1 VLTCQPALHDATLLH
16 ATSNWACAHV
26 RSVFLEAS
34 FFMKSQPDAAGRTAA
49 EVVTQLPVPSR
60 LGMLRFERLN
70 EANWALLYLDPNCEK
85 QFGLPAV
92 ELCALIGSP
101 YASLMEP
108 EARYQLHDAVQLQ
121 LNNSPYYLV
130 RYTLHTNKGALG
142 VLELGEGYKQHNRHL
157 LRGYLM
163 VVDGLFD
170 DSEQQFGPDLE
181 TQNSRLQ
188 IALELNQRAQHEQ
201 LLHLERVRA
210 QQGLILRLAR
220 HRYSTSNSLQ
230 EAAGLI
236 TKSACEIYDIACASI
251 WNLVD
256 QRLEPIAEYRRST
269 GEYLLPEPIDASVF
283 PSYLEA
289 LHNSRAIDANDAQHD
304 PRTRE
309 MADSFR
315 PRDISAILDASI
327 RIDGQVV
334 GVLCLEQTGTPRE
347 WQSDEIAFAGELADQ
362 FAQVISNHNRRTAT
376 SALHLFQR
384 AVEQSANAFLLV
396 NCDGVVEYV
405 NPSFTAITQYTT
417 EEVHGQRLSELPALE
432 NLNELLLD
440 ANSSLTKSNSWQGEF
455 KSRRKN
461 LEPYWGQLSISKVYG
476 DNRELTHYIGIYEDI
491 TQSKLAQQ
499 RIERLAYT
507 DNLTNLGNRPAFIR
521 NLDER
526 FARDCDIPISL
537 LLVDIDNFKRINDSL
552 GHQTGDKLL
561 ISLARRLRNS
571 LNPSGIL
578 ARFASNE
585 FAILLDDTDLDA
597 GQQVASSVLR
607 TLDKPMF
614 VDNQLISVTASV
626 GLACAPLHGHDPQT
640 LMKNAGLALHKA
652 KANGKHQVQVFT
664 EALNAEASY
673 KLFVENNLRRALT
686 QNELEVFYQPKLCLR
701 TGRLLGMEAL
711 LRWNH
716 PERGMI
722 RPDQFIS
729 VAEETGLI
737 IPIGKWVARQA
748 CRMSKELTAAGFGR
762 LQVAINLSPKQFSD
776 PELVAS
782 IATILQEENLDAS
795 LLELELTEGLLLEA
809 TEDTRQ
815 QLDSLKKL
823 GLSLAM
829 DDFGTGYS
837 SFSYLKKFPIDVIK
851 IDRSFIRDIPDD
863 QDDMEITSAVIA
875 MAHNL
880 KLKVVAEGI
889 ETAEQLA
896 FLRRHRC
903 DVGQGYLFDRPIP
916 GEELVEK
923 LRRYPRGPLA

>member
-1 VLTCQPALHDATLLH
+1 
-16 ATSNWACAHV
+16 
-26 RSVFLEAS
+26 
-34 FFMKSQPDAAGRTAA
+34 MKSQTDAAGRSAA

-70 EANWALLYLDPNCEK
+70 EANWALLFLDPNCEK
-85 QFGLPAV
+85 QLGLSAV
-92 ELCALIGSP
+92 DLCALIGSP

-108 EARYQLHDAVQLQ
+108 QARYHLHDDIQLQ
-121 LNNSPYYLV
+121 LASSPNYLI
-130 RYTLHTNKGALG
+130 RYTLHSPKGPLG
-142 VLELGEGYKQHNRHL
+142 LLEIGEAYKQHNRHL
-157 LRGYLM
+157 LRGYFM
-163 VVDGLFD
+163 IVEDRVTEGESVT
-170 DSEQQFGPDLE
+170 DSELE
-181 TQNSRLQ
+181 TRNSRLQ
-188 IALELNQRAQHEQ
+188 IALELNQRAQRDQ
-201 LLHLERVRA
+201 FAHLERVRA
-210 QQGLILRLAR
+210 QQDLILRLTR
-220 HRYSTSNSLQ
+220 HRYTTANTLL
-230 EAAGLI
+230 EAAELI
-236 TKSACEIYDIACASI
+236 TRSACDIYDVDHASI
-251 WNLVD
+251 WNLND
-256 QRLEPIAEYRRST
+256 KRLEPITDYRRESGDYQT
-269 GEYLLPEPIDASVF
+269 RTAIDISAYPTYLQ
-283 PSYLEA
+283 A
-289 LHNSRAIDANDAQHD
+289 LNTSRAIDASNIQTD

-309 MADSFR
+309 MAISLR
-315 PRDISAILDASI
+315 PGETRAVLDASI
-327 RIDGQVV
+327 RIDGQVI
-334 GVLCLEQTGTPRE
+334 GVLCLEQSGSTRE

-362 FAQVISNHNRRTAT
+362 FAQVINNHNRRAAT
-376 SALHLFQR
+376 NALHLFQR

-396 NCDGVVEYV
+396 NCNGVVEYV
-405 NPSFTAITQYTT
+405 NPSFTAITQYSS
-417 EEVHGQRLSELPALE
+417 EEVSGNKLSELPALE
-432 NLNELLLD
+432 NLNQLLLE
-440 ANSSLTKSNSWQGEF
+440 ANSSLTNSNSWQGEF

-526 FARDCDIPISL
+526 FGRDTDTPMSL

-561 ISLARRLRNS
+561 ISLARRLRNTLS
-571 LNPSGIL
+571 PTDVL

-585 FAILLDDTDLDA
+585 FAVLLDNTGQEA
-597 GQQVASSVLR
+597 GQATASQVLA

-614 VDNQLISVTASV
+614 VDNQLISVTGSV
-626 GLACAPLHGHDPQT
+626 GLACAPLHGRDPQT

-686 QNELEVFYQPKLCLR
+686 QNELEVFYQPKLCLL

-716 PERGMI
+716 PEKGMI

-737 IPIGKWVARQA
+737 IPIGKWVARQS
-748 CRMSKELTAAGFGR
+748 CRMSKDLTAAGFGN
-762 LQVAINLSPKQFSD
+762 LHVAINVSPKQFSD
-776 PELVAS
+776 PELVSS
-782 IATILQEENLDAS
+782 IAAILKEEQLDPS

-863 QDDMEITSAVIA
+863 EDDMEITSAVIA

-889 ETAEQLA
+889 ETAAQLA

-916 GEELVEK
+916 GEELIEK
-923 LRRYPRGPLA
+923 LTRYPRRPSA

>member
-1 VLTCQPALHDATLLH
+1 MVSCKHEPHHATLPYAKVGFTPV
-16 ATSNWACAHV
+16 ATSIP
-26 RSVFLEAS
+26 EAS
-34 FFMKSQPDAAGRTAA
+34 LFMKSQTDAAGRSAA

-70 EANWALLYLDPNCEK
+70 EANWALLFLDPNCEK

-92 ELCALIGSP
+92 DLCALIGSP

-108 EARYQLHDAVQLQ
+108 QARYQLHDDIQQQLAS
-121 LNNSPYYLV
+121 SPNYLI
-130 RYTLHTNKGALG
+130 RYTLHSPKGALG
-142 VLELGEGYKQHNRHL
+142 LLEIGEAYKQHNRHL
-157 LRGYLM
+157 LRGYFLI
-163 VVDGLFD
+163 VDGLVTE
-170 DSEQQFGPDLE
+170 SETATDPDLE
-181 TQNSRLQ
+181 TRNLRLQ
-188 IALELNQRAQHEQ
+188 IALELNQRAQRDQ
-201 LLHLERVRA
+201 FAHLERVRA
-210 QQGLILRLAR
+210 QQDLILRLTR
-220 HRYSTSNSLQ
+220 HRYTTANTLL
-230 EAAGLI
+230 EAAKLI
-236 TKSACEIYDIACASI
+236 TKSACDIYDVDHVSI
-251 WNLVD
+251 WNLID
-256 QRLEPIAEYRRST
+256 KRLEPITDYRRESGDYQSRT
-269 GEYLLPEPIDASVF
+269 PIDISAY
-283 PSYLEA
+283 PTYLQA
-289 LHNSRAIDANDAQHD
+289 LNTSRAIDASNIQTD

-309 MADSFR
+309 MAESLNPGEDK
-315 PRDISAILDASI
+315 AVLDASI
-327 RIDGQVV
+327 RIDGQVI
-334 GVLCLEQTGTPRE
+334 GVLCLEQSGSTRE

-362 FAQVISNHNRRTAT
+362 FAQVINNHNRRAAT
-376 SALHLFQR
+376 NALHLFQR

-396 NCDGVVEYV
+396 NCNGVVEYV
-405 NPSFTAITQYTT
+405 NPSFTAITQYSSD
-417 EEVHGQRLSELPALE
+417 EVSGHKLSELPALE
-432 NLNELLLD
+432 NLNQLLLE
-440 ANSSLTKSNSWQGEF
+440 ANSSLTNSNSWQGEF

-526 FARDCDIPISL
+526 FVRDTDTPMSL

-561 ISLARRLRNS
+561 ISLARRLRNTLS
-571 LNPSGIL
+571 PSDVL

-585 FAILLDDTDLDA
+585 FAVLLDNTDQEA
-597 GQQVASSVLR
+597 GQATASQVLA

-614 VDNQLISVTASV
+614 VDNQLISVTGSV
-626 GLACAPLHGHDPQT
+626 GLACAPLHGRDPQT

-686 QNELEVFYQPKLCLR
+686 QNELEVFYQPKLCLL

-716 PERGMI
+716 PEKGMI

-737 IPIGKWVARQA
+737 IPIGKWVARQS
-748 CRMSKELTAAGFGR
+748 CRMSKDLTAAGFGN
-762 LQVAINLSPKQFSD
+762 LQVAINVSPKQFSD
-776 PELVAS
+776 PELVSS
-782 IATILQEENLDAS
+782 IAAILREEELDPS

-863 QDDMEITSAVIA
+863 EDDMEITSAVIA

-889 ETAEQLA
+889 ETAAQLT

-903 DVGQGYLFDRPIP
+903 DVGQGYLFDKPIP
-916 GEELVEK
+916 GEELIEK
-923 LRRYPRGPLA
+923 LKRYPRRPSA

>member
-1 VLTCQPALHDATLLH
+1 M
-16 ATSNWACAHV
+16 
-26 RSVFLEAS
+26 
-34 FFMKSQPDAAGRTAA
+34 FMKSQTDAAGRSAA

-70 EANWALLYLDPNCEK
+70 EANWALLFLDPNCEK

-92 ELCALIGSP
+92 DLCALIGSP

-108 EARYQLHDAVQLQ
+108 QARYQLHDDIQQQLAS
-121 LNNSPYYLV
+121 SPNYLI
-130 RYTLHTNKGALG
+130 RYTLHSPKGALG
-142 VLELGEGYKQHNRHL
+142 LLEIGEAYKQHNRHL
-157 LRGYLM
+157 LRGYFLI
-163 VVDGLFD
+163 VDGLVTESETAT
-170 DSEQQFGPDLE
+170 DSDLE
-181 TQNSRLQ
+181 TRNLRLQ
-188 IALELNQRAQHEQ
+188 IALELNQRAQRDQ
-201 LLHLERVRA
+201 FAHLERVRA
-210 QQGLILRLAR
+210 QQDLILRLTR
-220 HRYSTSNSLQ
+220 HRYTTANTLL
-230 EAAGLI
+230 EAAKLI
-236 TKSACEIYDIACASI
+236 TKSACDIYDVDHVSI
-251 WNLVD
+251 WNLTD
-256 QRLEPIAEYRRST
+256 KRLEPITDYRRESRDYQSRT
-269 GEYLLPEPIDASVF
+269 PIDISAY
-283 PSYLEA
+283 PTYLQA
-289 LHNSRAIDANDAQHD
+289 LNTSRAIDASNIQTD

-309 MADSFR
+309 MAESLNPGEDK
-315 PRDISAILDASI
+315 AVLDASI
-327 RIDGQVV
+327 RIDGQVI
-334 GVLCLEQTGTPRE
+334 GVLCLEQSGSTRE

-362 FAQVISNHNRRTAT
+362 FAQVINNHNRRAAT
-376 SALHLFQR
+376 NALHLFQR

-396 NCDGVVEYV
+396 NCNGVVEYV
-405 NPSFTAITQYTT
+405 NPSFTAITQYSSD
-417 EEVHGQRLSELPALE
+417 EVSGHKLSELPALE
-432 NLNELLLD
+432 NLNQLLLE
-440 ANSSLTKSNSWQGEF
+440 ANSSLTNSNSWQGEF

-526 FARDCDIPISL
+526 FVRDTDTPMSL

-561 ISLARRLRNS
+561 ISLARRLRNTLS
-571 LNPSGIL
+571 PSDVL

-585 FAILLDDTDLDA
+585 FAVLLDNTDQEA
-597 GQQVASSVLR
+597 GQATASQVLA

-614 VDNQLISVTASV
+614 VDNQLISVTGSV
-626 GLACAPLHGHDPQT
+626 GLACAPLHGRDPQT

-686 QNELEVFYQPKLCLR
+686 QNELEVFYQPKLCLL

-716 PERGMI
+716 PEKGMI

-737 IPIGKWVARQA
+737 IPIGKWVARQS
-748 CRMSKELTAAGFGR
+748 CRMSKDLTAAGFGN
-762 LQVAINLSPKQFSD
+762 LQVAINVSPKQFSD
-776 PELVAS
+776 PELVSS
-782 IATILQEENLDAS
+782 IAAILREEELDPS

-863 QDDMEITSAVIA
+863 EDDMEITSAVIA

-889 ETAEQLA
+889 ETAAQLT

-903 DVGQGYLFDRPIP
+903 DVGQGYLFDKPIP
-916 GEELVEK
+916 GEELIEK
-923 LRRYPRGPLA
+923 LKRYPRRPSA

>member
-1 VLTCQPALHDATLLH
+1 
-16 ATSNWACAHV
+16 
-26 RSVFLEAS
+26 
-34 FFMKSQPDAAGRTAA
+34 MKSQPDVARMAT

-70 EANWALLYLDPNCEK
+70 EASWALLYLDPNCER

-92 ELCALIGSP
+92 ELCALLGTP

-108 EARYQLHDAVQLQ
+108 QARYQLHDAIQQQL
-121 LNNSPYYLV
+121 SHSAHYLV
-130 RYTLHTNKGALG
+130 RYTLHTSDGPLSL
-142 VLELGEGYKQHNRHL
+142 LEMGEAYKQHNRHL
-157 LRGYLM
+157 LRGYLL
-163 VVDGLFD
+163 VVDGLF
-170 DSEQQFGPDLE
+170 SELPVTVPTADLE
-181 TQNSRLQ
+181 NQNSRLQ
-188 IALELNQRAQHEQ
+188 IALELNQRAQQEQ
-201 LLHLERVRA
+201 LQHLERVRA
-210 QQGLILRLAR
+210 QQELILLLAR
-220 HRYSTSNSLQ
+220 QRYTTPNSLQ
-230 EAAGLI
+230 EAAELI
-236 TKSACEIYDIACASI
+236 TRSACDIYQIDRASI
-251 WNLVD
+251 WNLDGQHLVPISAYLRAD
-256 QRLEPIAEYRRST
+256 QRHY
-269 GEYLLPEPIDASVF
+269 LPEAIDASCF
-283 PSYLEA
+283 PDYLEA
-289 LHNSRAIDANDAQHD
+289 LHSSRAIDATHAVQD

-309 MADSFR
+309 MAESLIAKDVH
-315 PRDISAILDASI
+315 AMLDASI
-327 RIDGQVV
+327 RVDGQVV
-334 GVLCLEQTGTPRE
+334 GVLCLEQSGSSRA

-362 FAQVISNHNRRTAT
+362 FAQVINNHNRRTAT

-396 NCDGVVEYV
+396 SCDGVVEYV
-405 NPSFTAITQYTT
+405 NPSFTAITQYSA
-417 EEVHGQRLSELPALE
+417 EEVHGHRLAQLPALE
-432 NLNELLLD
+432 NLSELLFD
-440 ANSSLTKSNSWQGEF
+440 APSVLAKSNSWQGEF

-491 TQSKLAQQ
+491 TQTKLAQQ

-526 FARDCDIPISL
+526 FARDSDSPISL

-571 LNPSGIL
+571 LSSGGSL

-585 FAILLDDTDLDA
+585 FAVLLDDADMET
-597 GQQVASSVLR
+597 GQQVASQLLA

-614 VDNQLISVTASV
+614 VDNQLISVTGSV
-626 GLACAPLHGHDPQT
+626 GLACAPLHGRDPQT
-640 LMKNAGLALHKA
+640 LMRNAGLALHKA

-686 QNELEVFYQPKLCLR
+686 QNELDVFYQPKLCLR
-701 TGRLLGMEAL
+701 SGRLLGMEAL

-716 PERGMI
+716 PEKGMI

-748 CRMSKELTAAGFGR
+748 CRMSRRLTAAGLGN

-776 PELVAS
+776 PDLVAS
-782 IATILQEENLDAS
+782 IATILKEEQLPAN

-815 QLDSLKKL
+815 QLDQLKSF
-823 GLSLAM
+823 GLTLAM

-837 SFSYLKKFPIDVIK
+837 SLSYLKKFPIDIIK
-851 IDRSFIRDIPDD
+851 IDRSFIHEIPDN

-916 GEELVEK
+916 GAELQEK
-923 LRRYPRGPLA
+923 LKRYPRGPIA

>member
-1 VLTCQPALHDATLLH
+1 M
-16 ATSNWACAHV
+16 
-26 RSVFLEAS
+26 
-34 FFMKSQPDAAGRTAA
+34 FMKSQTDAAGRTAA

-70 EANWALLYLDPNCEK
+70 EANWALLFLDPNCEK

-92 ELCALIGSP
+92 DLCALIGSP

-108 EARYQLHDAVQLQ
+108 EVRYQLHDDVQLQ
-121 LNNSPYYLV
+121 LSSSPNYLI
-130 RYTLHTNKGALG
+130 RYTLHTPKGPLG
-142 VLELGEGYKQHNRHL
+142 LLEIGEAYKQHNRHL
-157 LRGYLM
+157 LRGYFM
-163 VVDGLFD
+163 IVDEQVIE
-170 DSEQQFGPDLE
+170 SEQPVDSDLE
-181 TQNSRLQ
+181 TRNSRLQ
-188 IALELNQRAQHEQ
+188 IALELNQRAQRDQ
-201 LLHLERVRA
+201 FAHLERVRA
-210 QQGLILRLAR
+210 QQDLILRLTR
-220 HRYSTSNSLQ
+220 HRYTTANTLL
-230 EAAGLI
+230 EAAQLI
-236 TKSACEIYDIACASI
+236 TRSACDIYDVDHVSI
-251 WNLVD
+251 WNLND
-256 QRLEPIAEYRRST
+256 KRLEPITDYDRESGDYRTRT
-269 GEYLLPEPIDASVF
+269 PIDISPY
-283 PSYLEA
+283 PSYLQA
-289 LHNSRAIDANDAQHD
+289 LHTSRAIDAGNIQTD

-309 MADSFR
+309 MAENLTPLENR
-315 PRDISAILDASI
+315 AVLDASI

-334 GVLCLEQTGTPRE
+334 GVLCLEQTGSTRE

-362 FAQVISNHNRRTAT
+362 FAQVINNHNRRAAT
-376 SALHLFQR
+376 NALHLFQR

-405 NPSFTAITQYTT
+405 NPSFTAITQYSS
-417 EEVHGQRLSELPALE
+417 EEVSGRKLSELPALE
-432 NLNELLLD
+432 NLNQLLLE
-440 ANSSLTKSNSWQGEF
+440 ANSSLTTSNSWQGEF

-461 LEPYWGQLSISKVYG
+461 LEPYWGQLSISKVYS
-476 DNRELTHYIGIYEDI
+476 DTRELTHYIGIYEDI
-491 TQSKLAQQ
+491 TESKLAQQ

-526 FARDCDIPISL
+526 FARDTDTPMSL

-561 ISLARRLRNS
+561 ISLARRLRNTLS
-571 LNPSGIL
+571 PTDVL

-585 FAILLDDTDLDA
+585 FAVLLDNTGQEA
-597 GQQVASSVLR
+597 GQTTAAEVLA

-614 VDNQLISVTASV
+614 VDNQLISVTGSV
-626 GLACAPLHGHDPQT
+626 GLACAPLHGRDPQT

-686 QNELEVFYQPKLCLR
+686 QNELEVFYQPKLCLL

-716 PERGMI
+716 PEKGMI

-737 IPIGKWVARQA
+737 IPIGKWVARQS
-748 CRMSKELTAAGFGR
+748 CRMSKDLTAAGFGH
-762 LQVAINLSPKQFSD
+762 LQVAINVSPKQFSD
-776 PELVAS
+776 PELVSS
-782 IATILQEENLDAS
+782 IAAILREEALDPS

-863 QDDMEITSAVIA
+863 EDDMEITSAVIA

-889 ETAEQLA
+889 ETAAQLA

-903 DVGQGYLFDRPIP
+903 DVGQGYLFDKPIP
-916 GEELVEK
+916 GEELIEK
-923 LRRYPRGPLA
+923 LQRYPRRPSA

>member
-1 VLTCQPALHDATLLH
+1 MVSCKHEPHHATLPYAKVGFTPV
-16 ATSNWACAHV
+16 ATSIP
-26 RSVFLEAS
+26 EAS
-34 FFMKSQPDAAGRTAA
+34 LFMKSQTDAAGRSAA

-70 EANWALLYLDPNCEK
+70 EANWALLFLDPNCEK

-92 ELCALIGSP
+92 DLCALIGSP

-108 EARYQLHDAVQLQ
+108 QARYQLHDDIQQQLAS
-121 LNNSPYYLV
+121 SPNYLI
-130 RYTLHTNKGALG
+130 RYTLHSPKGALG
-142 VLELGEGYKQHNRHL
+142 LLEIGEAYKQHNRHL
-157 LRGYLM
+157 LRGYFLI
-163 VVDGLFD
+163 VDGLVTESETAT
-170 DSEQQFGPDLE
+170 DSDLE
-181 TQNSRLQ
+181 TRNLRLQ
-188 IALELNQRAQHEQ
+188 IALELNQRAQRDQ
-201 LLHLERVRA
+201 FAHLERVRA
-210 QQGLILRLAR
+210 QQDLILRLTR
-220 HRYSTSNSLQ
+220 HRYTTANTLL
-230 EAAGLI
+230 EAAKLI
-236 TKSACEIYDIACASI
+236 TKSACDIYDVDHVSI
-251 WNLVD
+251 WNLID
-256 QRLEPIAEYRRST
+256 KRLEPITDYRRESGDYQSRT
-269 GEYLLPEPIDASVF
+269 PIDISAY
-283 PSYLEA
+283 PTYLQA
-289 LHNSRAIDANDAQHD
+289 LNTSRAIDASNIQTD

-309 MADSFR
+309 MAESLNPGEDK
-315 PRDISAILDASI
+315 AVLDASI
-327 RIDGQVV
+327 RIDGQVI
-334 GVLCLEQTGTPRE
+334 GVLCLEQSGSTRE

-362 FAQVISNHNRRTAT
+362 FAQVINNHNRRAAT
-376 SALHLFQR
+376 NALHLFQR

-396 NCDGVVEYV
+396 NCNGVVEYV
-405 NPSFTAITQYTT
+405 NPSFTAITQYSSD
-417 EEVHGQRLSELPALE
+417 EVSGHKLSELPALE
-432 NLNELLLD
+432 NLNQLLLE
-440 ANSSLTKSNSWQGEF
+440 ANSSLTNSNSWQGEF

-526 FARDCDIPISL
+526 FVRDTDTPMSL

-561 ISLARRLRNS
+561 ISLARRLRNTLS
-571 LNPSGIL
+571 PSDVL

-585 FAILLDDTDLDA
+585 FAVLLDNTDQEA
-597 GQQVASSVLR
+597 GQATASQVLA

-614 VDNQLISVTASV
+614 VDNQLISVTGSV
-626 GLACAPLHGHDPQT
+626 GLACAPLHGRDPQT

-686 QNELEVFYQPKLCLR
+686 QNELEVFYQPKLCLL

-716 PERGMI
+716 PEKGMI

-737 IPIGKWVARQA
+737 IPIGKWVARQS
-748 CRMSKELTAAGFGR
+748 CRMSKDLTAAGFGN
-762 LQVAINLSPKQFSD
+762 LQVAINVSPKQFSD
-776 PELVAS
+776 PELVSS
-782 IATILQEENLDAS
+782 IAAILREEELDPS

-851 IDRSFIRDIPDD
+851 IDRSFIRDIPDGE
-863 QDDMEITSAVIA
+863 DDMEITSAVIA

-889 ETAEQLA
+889 ETAAQLT

-903 DVGQGYLFDRPIP
+903 DVGQGYLFDKPIP
-916 GEELVEK
+916 GEELIEK
-923 LRRYPRGPLA
+923 LKRYPRRPSA

>member
-1 VLTCQPALHDATLLH
+1 
-16 ATSNWACAHV
+16 
-26 RSVFLEAS
+26 
-34 FFMKSQPDAAGRTAA
+34 MKSQPDAAGRTAA

-85 QFGLPAV
+85 QFGMPAV
-92 ELCALIGSP
+92 ELCALVGSP

-108 EARYQLHDAVQLQ
+108 EARYAQHDAVQLQ
-121 LNNSPYYLV
+121 LATAPYYLV
-130 RYTLHTNKGALG
+130 RYTLHTTRGPLG
-142 VLELGEGYKQHNRHL
+142 ILEIGEGYKQHNREL
-157 LRGYLM
+157 LRGYLI
-163 VVDGLFD
+163 VVDELFD
-170 DSEQQFGPDLE
+170 TSVANGEPDLE
-181 TQNSRLQ
+181 TQNNRLQ
-188 IALELNQRAQHEQ
+188 IALELNQRAQQEQ
-201 LLHLERVRA
+201 LEHLERVRA

-220 HRYSTSNSLQ
+220 HRYSTDDPVQ
-230 EAAGLI
+230 EAARLI
-236 TKSACEIYDIACASI
+236 TKSACQIYNIAGARV
-251 WNLVD
+251 WNLNG
-256 QRLEPIAEYRRST
+256 QMLEPIAGFSLAS
-269 GEYLLPEPIDASVF
+269 GEYHVAEPIDVSHY

-289 LHNSRAIDANDAQHD
+289 LHNSRAIDANDFEHD

-309 MADSFR
+309 IAHGLTPSDT
-315 PRDISAILDASI
+315 SAILDASI

-334 GVLCLEQTGTPRE
+334 GVLCLEQKGLPRP
-347 WQSDEIAFAGELADQ
+347 WHSDEIAFAGELADH
-362 FAQVISNHNRRTAT
+362 FAQVINNRNRRSAT

-405 NPSFTAITQYTT
+405 NPSFTAITQYSTD
-417 EEVHGQRLSELPALE
+417 EVHGHKLSELPALE
-432 NLNELLLD
+432 NLSELLLD
-440 ANSSLTKSNSWQGEF
+440 ANSSLSTSNSWQGEF

-526 FARDCDIPISL
+526 FARDADTPMSL

-571 LNPSGIL
+571 LSSTDVL

-585 FAILLDDTDLDA
+585 FAVLLDHTGPDA
-597 GQQVASSVLR
+597 GQRIASQVLM

-614 VDNQLISVTASV
+614 VDNQLISVTGSV
-626 GLACAPLHGHDPQT
+626 GLACAPLHGRDPQT
-640 LMKNAGLALHKA
+640 LMRNAGLALHKA

-686 QNELEVFYQPKLCLR
+686 QNELEVFYQPKLCLL

-716 PERGMI
+716 PEKGMI

-737 IPIGKWVARQA
+737 IPIGKWVARES
-748 CRMSKELTAAGFGR
+748 CRMSKALTAAGFGN
-762 LQVAINLSPKQFSD
+762 LQVAINVSPKQFSD

-782 IATILQEENLDAS
+782 IAAILKEEKLDPS

-889 ETAEQLA
+889 ETAAQLA

-916 GEELVEK
+916 GEELIEK
-923 LRRYPRGPLA
+923 LRRYPRGPSD

>member
-1 VLTCQPALHDATLLH
+1 
-16 ATSNWACAHV
+16 
-26 RSVFLEAS
+26 
-34 FFMKSQPDAAGRTAA
+34 MKSQPDVARMAA

-70 EANWALLYLDPNCEK
+70 EASWALLYLDPNCER

-92 ELCALIGSP
+92 ELCALLGTP

-108 EARYQLHDAVQLQ
+108 QARYQLHDAIQQQLSH
-121 LNNSPYYLV
+121 SPHYLV
-130 RYTLHTNKGALG
+130 RYTLHTSDGPLSL
-142 VLELGEGYKQHNRHL
+142 LEMGEAYKQHNRHL

-163 VVDGLFD
+163 VVDGLF
-170 DSEQQFGPDLE
+170 SEIPTTAPTADLE
-181 TQNSRLQ
+181 SQNSRLQ
-188 IALELNQRAQHEQ
+188 IALELNQRAQQEQ
-201 LLHLERVRA
+201 LQHLERVRA
-210 QQGLILRLAR
+210 QQELILLLAR
-220 HRYSTSNSLQ
+220 QRYTANNSLQ
-230 EAAGLI
+230 EAAELI
-236 TKSACEIYDIACASI
+236 TRSACEIYQVDSARI
-251 WNLVD
+251 WHLED
-256 QRLEPIAEYRRST
+256 QRLVPIAA
-269 GEYLLPEPIDASVF
+269 YLRADQQHYVPEPIDASGF
-283 PSYLEA
+283 PDYLEA
-289 LHNSRAIDANDAQHD
+289 LHSSRAIDATNALRD

-309 MADSFR
+309 LAEELR
-315 PRDISAILDASI
+315 AKDIQALLDASI
-327 RIDGQVV
+327 RVDGQVV
-334 GVLCLEQTGTPRE
+334 GVLCLEQGRSPRI
-347 WQSDEIAFAGELADQ
+347 WQADEIAFAGELADQ
-362 FAQVISNHNRRTAT
+362 FAQVINNHNRRTAT

-405 NPSFTAITQYTT
+405 NPSFTAITQYSA
-417 EEVHGQRLSELPALE
+417 EEVHGHRLAQLPALE
-432 NLNELLLD
+432 NLSELLFD
-440 ANSSLTKSNSWQGEF
+440 APSSLAKSNSWQGEF

-491 TQSKLAQQ
+491 TQTKLAQQ

-526 FARDCDIPISL
+526 FARDSDSPISL

-571 LNPSGIL
+571 LSAGGSL

-585 FAILLDDTDLDA
+585 FAVLLDDTDLET
-597 GQQVASSVLR
+597 GQQVASQLLA

-614 VDNQLISVTASV
+614 VDNQLISVTGSV
-626 GLACAPLHGHDPQT
+626 GLACAPLHGRDPQT
-640 LMKNAGLALHKA
+640 LMRNAGLALHKA

-686 QNELEVFYQPKLCLR
+686 QNELDVFYQPKLCLR
-701 TGRLLGMEAL
+701 SGRLLGMEAL

-716 PERGMI
+716 PEKGMI

-737 IPIGKWVARQA
+737 IPIGKWIARQA
-748 CRMSKELTAAGFGR
+748 CRMSKQLSAAGMGN

-776 PELVAS
+776 PDLVAS
-782 IATILQEENLDAS
+782 IATILKEEELPAN

-809 TEDTRQ
+809 TEDTRL
-815 QLDSLKKL
+815 QLDQLKSF
-823 GLSLAM
+823 GLTLAM

-837 SFSYLKKFPIDVIK
+837 SLSYLKKFPIDIIK
-851 IDRSFIRDIPDD
+851 IDRSFIHEIPDN

-916 GEELVEK
+916 GAELLEK
-923 LRRYPRGPLA
+923 LKRYPRGPIA

>member
-1 VLTCQPALHDATLLH
+1 
-16 ATSNWACAHV
+16 
-26 RSVFLEAS
+26 
-34 FFMKSQPDAAGRTAA
+34 MKSQPDATSRMVA

-70 EANWALLYLDPNCEK
+70 EPSWALLFLDPNCER

-92 ELCALIGSP
+92 ELCALVGSP

-108 EARYQLHDAVQLQ
+108 QARYQLHDAIQAQL
-121 LNNSPYYLV
+121 SESTHYLI
-130 RYTLHTNKGALG
+130 RYTLHTASGSLNL
-142 VLELGEGYKQHNRHL
+142 LELGEAYKQHNRHL
-157 LRGYLM
+157 LRGYLL
-163 VVDGLFD
+163 VIDGLFED
-170 DSEQQFGPDLE
+170 DPLLPALDLE

-188 IALELNQRAQHEQ
+188 IALELNQRAQQEQ
-201 LLHLERVRA
+201 LQHLDRVRA
-210 QQGLILRLAR
+210 QQDLILLLTRQ
-220 HRYSTSNSLQ
+220 RYSSNNSLQ
-230 EAAGLI
+230 EAAKLI
-236 TKSACEIYDIACASI
+236 TRSACEIYQIDCASL
-251 WNLVD
+251 WH
-256 QRLEPIAEYRRST
+256 LEGSMLAPISAYHRST
-269 GEYLLPEPIDASVF
+269 QEYLLPAPIDVSVF
-283 PSYLEA
+283 PDYLDA
-289 LHNSRAIDANDAQHD
+289 LHTGRAIDAHNAMRD

-309 MADSFR
+309 MAESLR
-315 PRDISAILDASI
+315 PRDVNAMLDASI
-327 RIDGQVV
+327 RVDGQVV
-334 GVLCLEQTGTPRE
+334 GVLCLEQTGATRA

-362 FAQVISNHNRRTAT
+362 FAQVINNHNRRTAT

-396 NCDGVVEYV
+396 NCDGIVEYV

-417 EEVHGQRLSELPALE
+417 EEVHGQRLAELPALE
-432 NLNELLLD
+432 NLSELLFD
-440 ANSSLTKSNSWQGEF
+440 APSALAKSNSWQGEF

-491 TQSKLAQQ
+491 TQTKLAQQ

-526 FARDCDIPISL
+526 FARDSDAPISL

-571 LNPSGIL
+571 LNPGGSL

-585 FAILLDDTDLDA
+585 FAVLLDNTGLEL
-597 GQQVASSVLR
+597 GQQVANQLLT

-614 VDNQLISVTASV
+614 VDNQLISVTGSV
-626 GLACAPLHGHDPQT
+626 GLACAPLHGRDPQT
-640 LMKNAGLALHKA
+640 LMRNAGLALHKA

-686 QNELEVFYQPKLCLR
+686 QNELDVFYQPKLCLR
-701 TGRLLGMEAL
+701 SGRLLGMEAL

-716 PERGMI
+716 PEKGMI

-737 IPIGKWVARQA
+737 IPIGKWIARQA
-748 CRMSKELTAAGFGR
+748 CRMSKALTAAGLGN

-776 PELVAS
+776 PDLVAS
-782 IATILQEENLDAS
+782 IANILKEEALPS
-795 LLELELTEGLLLEA
+795 RLLELELTEGLLLEA
-809 TEDTRQ
+809 TEDTHQ
-815 QLDSLKKL
+815 QLDQLKRL
-823 GLSLAM
+823 GLTLAM

-837 SFSYLKKFPIDVIK
+837 SLSYLKKFPIDIIK
-851 IDRSFIRDIPDD
+851 IDRSFIHEIPDN

-903 DVGQGYLFDRPIP
+903 DVGQGYLFDQPIP
-916 GEELVEK
+916 GLDLIDK
-923 LRRYPRGPLA
+923 LKRYPRGPIA

>member
-1 VLTCQPALHDATLLH
+1 
-16 ATSNWACAHV
+16 
-26 RSVFLEAS
+26 
-34 FFMKSQPDAAGRTAA
+34 MKSQPDAASRMAA

-70 EANWALLYLDPNCEK
+70 EASWALLFLDPNCER
-85 QFGLPAV
+85 QFGLPAAD
-92 ELCALIGSP
+92 LCALVGSP

-108 EARYQLHDAVQLQ
+108 QARYQLHDDIQLQ
-121 LNNSPYYLV
+121 LTSKPYYLI
-130 RYTLHTNKGALG
+130 RYTLHTSQGPLNL
-142 VLELGEGYKQHNRHL
+142 LELGEPYKQHNRQL
-157 LRGYLM
+157 LRGYLLVM
-163 VVDGLFD
+163 EAPGDAQGISD
-170 DSEQQFGPDLE
+170 DLE
-181 TQNSRLQ
+181 SQNNRLHT
-188 IALELNQRAQHEQ
+188 ALQLNQQAQQEQ
-201 LLHLERVRA
+201 LQHLDRVRA
-210 QQGLILRLAR
+210 QQDLILRLAR
-220 HRYSTSNSLQ
+220 QRYSTNNSLL
-230 EAAGLI
+230 EAAQLI
-236 TKSACEIYDIACASI
+236 TRSACEIYEIDCASI
-251 WNLVD
+251 WHLEG
-256 QRLEPIAEYRRST
+256 QRLEPISAFYRSAQEHR
-269 GEYLLPEPIDASVF
+269 LPDSIDASLY
-283 PSYLEA
+283 PDYLDA
-289 LHNSRAIDANDAQHD
+289 LHTSRAIDANNVMHD

-309 MADSFR
+309 MAVSLR
-315 PRDISAILDASI
+315 PRDVNAILDASI

-334 GVLCLEQTGTPRE
+334 GVLCLEQSGTTRA
-347 WQSDEIAFAGELADQ
+347 WQTDEIAFAGELADQ
-362 FAQVISNHNRRTAT
+362 FAQVINNHNRRTAT

-405 NPSFTAITQYTT
+405 NPSFTAITQYSP

-432 NLNELLLD
+432 NLSELLFD
-440 ANSSLTKSNSWQGEF
+440 APSALAKSNSWQGEF

-507 DNLTNLGNRPAFIR
+507 DNLTTLGNRPSFIR

-526 FARDCDIPISL
+526 FARDSDTPISL

-571 LNPSGIL
+571 LSPSGSL

-585 FAILLDDTDLDA
+585 FAVLLDNTDLET
-597 GQQVASSVLR
+597 GQQIAIQVLK

-614 VDNQLISVTASV
+614 VDNQLINVTGSV
-626 GLACAPLHGHDPQT
+626 GLACAPLHGRDPQT

-716 PERGMI
+716 PEKGMI

-737 IPIGKWVARQA
+737 IPIGKWIARQA
-748 CRMSKELTAAGFGR
+748 CRMSKQLMAAGMGN

-776 PELVAS
+776 PDLVAS
-782 IATILQEENLDAS
+782 IANILKEEALPAP

-815 QLDSLKKL
+815 QLDQLKGL
-823 GLSLAM
+823 GLTLAM

-837 SFSYLKKFPIDVIK
+837 SLSYLKKFPIDIIK
-851 IDRSFIRDIPDD
+851 IDRSFIHEIPDN

-880 KLKVVAEGI
+880 KLKVVAEGV
-889 ETAEQLA
+889 ETAAQLA

-916 GEELVEK
+916 GIDLIDK
-923 LRRYPRGPLA
+923 LKRYPRGPTD

>member
-1 VLTCQPALHDATLLH
+1 MRIP
-16 ATSNWACAHV
+16 
-26 RSVFLEAS
+26 EAS
-34 FFMKSQPDAAGRTAA
+34 LFMKSQTDAAGRTAA

-70 EANWALLYLDPNCEK
+70 EANWALLFLDPNCEK

-108 EARYQLHDAVQLQ
+108 EARYKLHDEIQLQ
-121 LNNSPYYLV
+121 LASTPFYLV
-130 RYTLHTNKGALG
+130 RYTLHTPKGPLG
-142 VLELGEGYKQHNRHL
+142 LLEIGEAYKQHNRHL
-157 LRGYLM
+157 LRGYFL
-163 VVDGLFD
+163 VVEGLFAD
-170 DSEQQFGPDLE
+170 EAQTFGPDLE

-188 IALELNQRAQHEQ
+188 IALELNQRAQRDQ
-201 LLHLERVRA
+201 LAHLERVRA
-210 QQGLILRLAR
+210 QQELILRLTR
-220 HRYSTSNSLQ
+220 HRYNTANSVL
-230 EAAGLI
+230 EAAELI
-236 TKSACEIYDIACASI
+236 TKSACDIYDVDRVGI
-251 WNLVD
+251 WSLHE
-256 QRLEPIAEYRRST
+256 QRLESIADYHRQSCDYQVRKPLDISQYPN
-269 GEYLLPEPIDASVF
+269 YLD
-283 PSYLEA
+283 A
-289 LHNSRAIDANDAQHD
+289 LHNSRAIDVSNVQND

-309 MADSFR
+309 IADTLL
-315 PRDISAILDASI
+315 PRGVNAILDASI

-334 GVLCLEQTGTPRE
+334 GVLCLEQTGSERE
-347 WQSDEIAFAGELADQ
+347 WQPDEITFAGELADQ
-362 FAQVISNHNRRTAT
+362 FAQVINNHSRRAAT
-376 SALHLFQR
+376 NALYLFQR

-396 NCDGVVEYV
+396 NCDGMVEYV
-405 NPSFTAITQYTT
+405 NPSFTAITQYSS
-417 EEVHGQRLSELPALE
+417 EEVHGHKLSELPALE
-432 NLNELLLD
+432 NLNALLLD
-440 ANSSLTKSNSWQGEF
+440 ANSSLNKSNSWQGEF

-526 FARDCDIPISL
+526 FARDSDTPMSL

-561 ISLARRLRNS
+561 ISLARRLRNTLS
-571 LNPSGIL
+571 PSDIL

-585 FAILLDDTDLDA
+585 FAVLLDRSGLEA
-597 GQQVASSVLR
+597 GQNVASQVLA

-614 VDNQLISVTASV
+614 VDNQLISVTGSV
-626 GLACAPLHGHDPQT
+626 GLACAPLHGRDPQT

-701 TGRLLGMEAL
+701 SGRLLGMEAL

-716 PERGMI
+716 PEKGMI

-737 IPIGKWVARQA
+737 IPIGKWVARQS
-748 CRMSKELTAAGFGR
+748 CRMSKALTEAGFGN
-762 LQVAINLSPKQFSD
+762 LQVAINVSPKQFSD
-776 PELVAS
+776 PDLVSSIAS
-782 IATILQEENLDAS
+782 ILEEEALDAS

-863 QDDMEITSAVIA
+863 EDDMEITSAVIA

-889 ETAEQLA
+889 ETAAQLK

-903 DVGQGYLFDRPIP
+903 DVGQGYLFDKPIP
-916 GEELVEK
+916 GEELIEK
-923 LRRYPRGPLA
+923 LKRYTRRPSA

>member
-1 VLTCQPALHDATLLH
+1 
-16 ATSNWACAHV
+16 
-26 RSVFLEAS
+26 
-34 FFMKSQPDAAGRTAA
+34 MKSQTDAAGRSAA

-70 EANWALLYLDPNCEK
+70 EANWALLFLDPNCEK

-92 ELCALIGSP
+92 DLCALIGSP

-108 EARYQLHDAVQLQ
+108 QARYQLHDDIQQQLAS
-121 LNNSPYYLV
+121 SPNYLI
-130 RYTLHTNKGALG
+130 RYTLHSPKGALG
-142 VLELGEGYKQHNRHL
+142 LLEIGEAYKQHNRHL
-157 LRGYLM
+157 LRGYFLI
-163 VVDGLFD
+163 VDGLVTESETAT
-170 DSEQQFGPDLE
+170 DSDLE
-181 TQNSRLQ
+181 TRNLRLQ
-188 IALELNQRAQHEQ
+188 IALELNQRAQ
-201 LLHLERVRA
+201 RA
-210 QQGLILRLAR
+210 QQDLILRLTR
-220 HRYSTSNSLQ
+220 HRYTTANTLL
-230 EAAGLI
+230 EAAKLI
-236 TKSACEIYDIACASI
+236 TKSACDIYDVDHVSI
-251 WNLVD
+251 WNLID
-256 QRLEPIAEYRRST
+256 KRLEPITDYRRESGDYQSRT
-269 GEYLLPEPIDASVF
+269 PIDISAY
-283 PSYLEA
+283 PTYLQA
-289 LHNSRAIDANDAQHD
+289 LNTSRAIDASNIQTD

-309 MADSFR
+309 MAESLNPGEDK
-315 PRDISAILDASI
+315 AVLDASI
-327 RIDGQVV
+327 RIDGQVI
-334 GVLCLEQTGTPRE
+334 GVLCLEQSGSTRE

-362 FAQVISNHNRRTAT
+362 FAQVINNHNRRAAT
-376 SALHLFQR
+376 NALHLFQR

-396 NCDGVVEYV
+396 NCNGVVEYV
-405 NPSFTAITQYTT
+405 NPSFTAITQYSSD
-417 EEVHGQRLSELPALE
+417 EVSGHKLSELPALE
-432 NLNELLLD
+432 NLNQLLLE
-440 ANSSLTKSNSWQGEF
+440 ANSSLTNSNSWQGEF

-526 FARDCDIPISL
+526 FVRDTDTPMSL

-561 ISLARRLRNS
+561 ISLARRLRNTLS
-571 LNPSGIL
+571 PSDVL

-585 FAILLDDTDLDA
+585 FAVLLDNTDQEA
-597 GQQVASSVLR
+597 GQATASQVLA

-614 VDNQLISVTASV
+614 VDNQLISVTGSV
-626 GLACAPLHGHDPQT
+626 GLACAPLHGRDPQT

-686 QNELEVFYQPKLCLR
+686 QNELEVFYQPKLCLL

-716 PERGMI
+716 PEKGMI

-737 IPIGKWVARQA
+737 IPIGKWVARQS
-748 CRMSKELTAAGFGR
+748 CRMSKDLTAAGFGN
-762 LQVAINLSPKQFSD
+762 LQVAINVSPKQFSD
-776 PELVAS
+776 PELVSS
-782 IATILQEENLDAS
+782 IAAILREEELDPS

-863 QDDMEITSAVIA
+863 EDDMEITSAVIA

-880 KLKVVAEGI
+880 KLK
-889 ETAEQLA
+889 
-896 FLRRHRC
+896 
-903 DVGQGYLFDRPIP
+903 
-916 GEELVEK
+916 
-923 LRRYPRGPLA
+923 

>member
-1 VLTCQPALHDATLLH
+1 
-16 ATSNWACAHV
+16 
-26 RSVFLEAS
+26 
-34 FFMKSQPDAAGRTAA
+34 MKSQPDAASRMVA

-70 EANWALLYLDPNCEK
+70 EASWALLFLDPNCER

-92 ELCALIGSP
+92 ELCALIDSP

-108 EARYQLHDAVQLQ
+108 EARYQLHDAIQQQLSD
-121 LNNSPYYLV
+121 SPHYLI
-130 RYTLHTNKGALG
+130 RYNLHTAKGSLSL
-142 VLELGEGYKQHNRHL
+142 LELGEAYRQHNRHL

-163 VVDGLFD
+163 VVDGLFEGEPLLP
-170 DSEQQFGPDLE
+170 SLDLE

-188 IALELNQRAQHEQ
+188 IALELNQRAQLEQ
-201 LLHLERVRA
+201 LQHLDRVRA
-210 QQGLILRLAR
+210 QQDLILLLTRQ
-220 HRYSTSNSLQ
+220 RYSTNNSLQ
-230 EAAGLI
+230 EAAELI
-236 TKSACEIYDIACASI
+236 TRSACDIYEIDCASL
-251 WNLVD
+251 WNLENSMLV
-256 QRLEPIAEYRRST
+256 PISAYHRASR
-269 GEYLLPEPIDASVF
+269 EYLLPDPIDVSGF
-283 PSYLEA
+283 PDYLDA
-289 LHNSRAIDANDAQHD
+289 LHCSRAIDAHNAMRD

-309 MADSFR
+309 MAESLR
-315 PRDISAILDASI
+315 PRDVNAMLDASI

-334 GVLCLEQTGTPRE
+334 GVLCLEQTGATRA

-362 FAQVISNHNRRTAT
+362 FAQVINNHNRRTAT

-405 NPSFTAITQYTT
+405 NPSFTAITQYST

-432 NLNELLLD
+432 NLSELLFD
-440 ANSSLTKSNSWQGEF
+440 APSALAKSNSWQGEF

-491 TQSKLAQQ
+491 TQTKLAQQ

-526 FARDCDIPISL
+526 FARDSDTPISL

-571 LNPSGIL
+571 LSPSGSL

-585 FAILLDDTDLDA
+585 FAVLLDNTDLA
-597 GQQVASSVLR
+597 MGQQVANQLLA

-614 VDNQLISVTASV
+614 VDNQLISVTGSV
-626 GLACAPLHGHDPQT
+626 GLACAPLHGRDPQT
-640 LMKNAGLALHKA
+640 LMRNAGLALHKA

-686 QNELEVFYQPKLCLR
+686 QNELDVFYQPKLCLR
-701 TGRLLGMEAL
+701 SGRLLGMEAL

-716 PERGMI
+716 PEKGMI

-737 IPIGKWVARQA
+737 IPIGKWIARQA
-748 CRMSKELTAAGFGR
+748 CRMSKDLTAAGLGN

-776 PELVAS
+776 PDLVAS
-782 IATILQEENLDAS
+782 IANILKEEALPAN

-809 TEDTRQ
+809 TEDTHL
-815 QLDSLKKL
+815 QLDQLKRL
-823 GLSLAM
+823 GLTLAM

-837 SFSYLKKFPIDVIK
+837 SLSYLKKFPIDIIK
-851 IDRSFIRDIPDD
+851 IDRSFIHEIPDN

-916 GEELVEK
+916 GAELIEK
-923 LRRYPRGPLA
+923 LKRYPRGPLV

>member
-1 VLTCQPALHDATLLH
+1 
-16 ATSNWACAHV
+16 
-26 RSVFLEAS
+26 
-34 FFMKSQPDAAGRTAA
+34 MKSQPDAASRMVA

-70 EANWALLYLDPNCEK
+70 EPSWALLFLDPNCER

-92 ELCALIGSP
+92 ELCALVGSP

-108 EARYQLHDAVQLQ
+108 EARYQLHDAIQAQLSQ
-121 LNNSPYYLV
+121 SPHYLI
-130 RYTLHTNKGALG
+130 RYTLHTASGSLSL
-142 VLELGEGYKQHNRHL
+142 LELGEAYKQHNRHL
-157 LRGYLM
+157 LRGYLL
-163 VVDGLFD
+163 VIDGLFED
-170 DSEQQFGPDLE
+170 DPLLPALDLE

-188 IALELNQRAQHEQ
+188 IALELNQRAQQEQ
-201 LLHLERVRA
+201 LQHLDRVRA
-210 QQGLILRLAR
+210 QQDLILLLTRQ
-220 HRYSTSNSLQ
+220 RYSSNNSLQ
-230 EAAGLI
+230 EAAELI
-236 TKSACEIYDIACASI
+236 TRSACEIYQIDCASL
-251 WNLVD
+251 WH
-256 QRLEPIAEYRRST
+256 LEGSMLAPISAYHRST
-269 GEYLLPEPIDASVF
+269 QEYLLPAPIDVSVF
-283 PSYLEA
+283 PDYFDA
-289 LHNSRAIDANDAQHD
+289 LQTGRAIDAHNAMRD

-309 MADSFR
+309 MAESLR
-315 PRDISAILDASI
+315 PRNVNAMLDASI
-327 RIDGQVV
+327 RVDGQVV
-334 GVLCLEQTGTPRE
+334 GVLCLEQIGATRA

-396 NCDGVVEYV
+396 NCDGIVEYV

-417 EEVHGQRLSELPALE
+417 EEVHGQRLAELPALE
-432 NLNELLLD
+432 NLSELLFD
-440 ANSSLTKSNSWQGEF
+440 APSALAKSNSWQGEF

-491 TQSKLAQQ
+491 TQTKLAQQ

-507 DNLTNLGNRPAFIR
+507 DNLTNLGNRPSFIR

-526 FARDCDIPISL
+526 FARDSDAPISL

-571 LNPSGIL
+571 LNPGGSL

-585 FAILLDDTDLDA
+585 FAVLLDNTSLEL
-597 GQQVASSVLR
+597 GQQVANQLLT

-614 VDNQLISVTASV
+614 VDNQLISVTGSV
-626 GLACAPLHGHDPQT
+626 GLACAPLHGRDPQT
-640 LMKNAGLALHKA
+640 LMRNAGLALHKA

-686 QNELEVFYQPKLCLR
+686 QNELDVFYQPKLCLR
-701 TGRLLGMEAL
+701 SGRLLGMEAL

-716 PERGMI
+716 PEKGMI

-737 IPIGKWVARQA
+737 IPIGKWIARQA
-748 CRMSKELTAAGFGR
+748 CRMSKALTAAGLGN

-776 PELVAS
+776 PDLVAS
-782 IATILQEENLDAS
+782 IANILKEEALPS
-795 LLELELTEGLLLEA
+795 HLLELELTEGLLLEA
-809 TEDTRQ
+809 TEDTHL
-815 QLDSLKKL
+815 QLDQLKRL
-823 GLSLAM
+823 GLTLAM

-837 SFSYLKKFPIDVIK
+837 SLSYLKKFPIDIIK
-851 IDRSFIRDIPDD
+851 IDRSFIHEIPDN

-889 ETAEQLA
+889 ETAEQLS

-903 DVGQGYLFDRPIP
+903 DVGQGYLFDKPIP
-916 GEELVEK
+916 GLDLIDK
-923 LRRYPRGPLA
+923 LKRYPRGPIA

>member
-1 VLTCQPALHDATLLH
+1 MVSCKHGPHDATLPYAKVGFTPV
-16 ATSNWACAHV
+16 ATSI
-26 RSVFLEAS
+26 SEAS
-34 FFMKSQPDAAGRTAA
+34 LFMKSQTDAAGRSAA

-70 EANWALLYLDPNCEK
+70 EANWALLFLDPNCER
-85 QFGLPAV
+85 QFGLAAV
-92 ELCALIGSP
+92 DLCALIGSP

-108 EARYQLHDAVQLQ
+108 EARYQLHDDIQQQLAS
-121 LNNSPYYLV
+121 SPNYLI
-130 RYTLHTNKGALG
+130 RYTLHTPKGPLG
-142 VLELGEGYKQHNRHL
+142 LLEIGEAYKQHNRHL
-157 LRGYLM
+157 LRGYFLI
-163 VVDGLFD
+163 VEGLVTTGEPVT
-170 DSEQQFGPDLE
+170 DSDLE
-181 TQNSRLQ
+181 TRNLRLQ
-188 IALELNQRAQHEQ
+188 IALELNQRAQRDQ
-201 LLHLERVRA
+201 FAHLERVRA
-210 QQGLILRLAR
+210 QQDLILRLTR
-220 HRYSTSNSLQ
+220 HRYTTANTLL
-230 EAAGLI
+230 EAAELI
-236 TKSACEIYDIACASI
+236 TKSACDIYDVDHVSI
-251 WNLVD
+251 WNLND
-256 QRLEPIAEYRRST
+256 KRLEPITDYSRET
-269 GEYLLPEPIDASVF
+269 GDYQSRTPVDISPYPTYLQ
-283 PSYLEA
+283 A
-289 LHNSRAIDANDAQHD
+289 LNTSRAIDASNIQTD
-304 PRTRE
+304 PRTCE
-309 MADSFR
+309 MAKILNPGETR
-315 PRDISAILDASI
+315 AVLDASI
-327 RIDGQVV
+327 RIDGQVI
-334 GVLCLEQTGTPRE
+334 GVLCLEQSGSTRE

-362 FAQVISNHNRRTAT
+362 FAQVINNHNRRAAT
-376 SALHLFQR
+376 NALHLFQR

-396 NCDGVVEYV
+396 NCNGVVEYV
-405 NPSFTAITQYTT
+405 NPSFTAITQYSS
-417 EEVHGQRLSELPALE
+417 EEVSGHKLSELPALE
-432 NLNELLLD
+432 NLNQLLLE
-440 ANSSLTKSNSWQGEF
+440 ANSSLTNSNSWQGEF

-526 FARDCDIPISL
+526 FARDTDTPMSL

-561 ISLARRLRNS
+561 ISLARRLRNTLS
-571 LNPSGIL
+571 PSDVL

-585 FAILLDDTDLDA
+585 FAVLIDNTDQEA
-597 GQQVASSVLR
+597 GQATATQVLA

-614 VDNQLISVTASV
+614 VDNQLISVTGSV
-626 GLACAPLHGHDPQT
+626 GLACAPLHGRDPQT

-686 QNELEVFYQPKLCLR
+686 QNELEVFYQPKLCLL

-716 PERGMI
+716 PEKGMI

-737 IPIGKWVARQA
+737 IPIGKWVARQS
-748 CRMSKELTAAGFGR
+748 CRMSKDLTAAGFGN
-762 LQVAINLSPKQFSD
+762 LQVAINVSPKQFSD
-776 PELVAS
+776 PELVSS
-782 IATILQEENLDAS
+782 IAAILKEEELDPS

-863 QDDMEITSAVIA
+863 EDDMEITSAVIA

-889 ETAEQLA
+889 ETAAQLA

-916 GEELVEK
+916 GEELIKK
-923 LRRYPRGPLA
+923 LKRYPRRPSA

>member
-1 VLTCQPALHDATLLH
+1 
-16 ATSNWACAHV
+16 
-26 RSVFLEAS
+26 
-34 FFMKSQPDAAGRTAA
+34 MKSQPDVARTAA

-70 EANWALLYLDPNCEK
+70 EASWALLYLDPNCER
-85 QFGLPAV
+85 QFGLPAM

-108 EARYQLHDAVQLQ
+108 QARYQLHDAIQEQLTI
-121 LNNSPYYLV
+121 SPHYLV
-130 RYTLHTNKGALG
+130 RYTLHTNDGPLSL
-142 VLELGEGYKQHNRHL
+142 LELGEAYKQHNRHL

-163 VVDGLFD
+163 VVDGLFSD
-170 DSEQQFGPDLE
+170 LPPAPAADLE
-181 TQNSRLQ
+181 SQNSRLQ
-188 IALELNQRAQHEQ
+188 IALELNQRAQQEQ
-201 LLHLERVRA
+201 LQHLERVRA
-210 QQGLILRLAR
+210 QQELILLLAR
-220 HRYSTSNSLQ
+220 QRYSTNNSLQ
-230 EAAGLI
+230 EAAELI
-236 TKSACEIYDIACASI
+236 TRSACDIYQIDCASI
-251 WNLVD
+251 WNLENQHLVPISAYHRAD
-256 QRLEPIAEYRRST
+256 QQHH
-269 GEYLLPEPIDASVF
+269 LPDPIDASGF
-283 PSYLEA
+283 PDYLEA
-289 LHNSRAIDANDAQHD
+289 LQTSRAIDATNAMRD

-309 MADSFR
+309 MAESLR
-315 PRDISAILDASI
+315 PRDIHAMLDASI
-327 RIDGQVV
+327 RVDGNVV
-334 GVLCLEQTGTPRE
+334 GVLCLEQSGSTRV

-362 FAQVISNHNRRTAT
+362 FAQVINNHNRRTAT

-405 NPSFTAITQYTT
+405 NPSFTAITQYSTD
-417 EEVHGQRLSELPALE
+417 EVHGHQLSELPALE
-432 NLNELLLD
+432 NLSELLFD
-440 ANSSLTKSNSWQGEF
+440 APSSLAKSNSWQGEF

-491 TQSKLAQQ
+491 TQTKLAQQ

-526 FARDCDIPISL
+526 FARDSDSPISL

-571 LNPSGIL
+571 LTASGSL

-585 FAILLDDTDLDA
+585 FAVLLDDTDLET
-597 GQQVASSVLR
+597 GQQVASQLLA

-614 VDNQLISVTASV
+614 VDNQLISVTGSV
-626 GLACAPLHGHDPQT
+626 GLACAPLHGRDPQT
-640 LMKNAGLALHKA
+640 LMRNAGLALHKA

-686 QNELEVFYQPKLCLR
+686 QNELDVFYQPKLCLR
-701 TGRLLGMEAL
+701 SGRLLGMEAL

-716 PERGMI
+716 PEKGMI

-737 IPIGKWVARQA
+737 IPIGKWIARQA
-748 CRMSKELTAAGFGR
+748 CRMSRQLTAAGMGN

-776 PELVAS
+776 PDLVAS
-782 IATILQEENLDAS
+782 IATILKEEQLPAN

-809 TEDTRQ
+809 TEDTRL
-815 QLDSLKKL
+815 QLDQLKSF
-823 GLSLAM
+823 GLTLAM

-837 SFSYLKKFPIDVIK
+837 SLSYLKKFPIDIIK
-851 IDRSFIRDIPDD
+851 IDRSFIHEIPDN

-916 GEELVEK
+916 GAELLTMLK
-923 LRRYPRGPLA
+923 RYPRGPIA

>member
-1 VLTCQPALHDATLLH
+1 
-16 ATSNWACAHV
+16 
-26 RSVFLEAS
+26 
-34 FFMKSQPDAAGRTAA
+34 MKSQPDAAPRLAA

-70 EANWALLYLDPNCEK
+70 EASWAMLYLDPHCER
-85 QFGLPAV
+85 QFGMPAAD
-92 ELCALIGSP
+92 LCALVGSP

-108 EARYQLHDAVQLQ
+108 RARYHLHDAIEHQLRT
-121 LNNSPYYLV
+121 SHHYV
-130 RYTLHTNKGALG
+130 VHYTLHTALG
-142 VLELGEGYKQHNRHL
+142 PLNLMELGEAYKQHNRHF
-157 LRGYLM
+157 LRGYL
-163 VVDGLFD
+163 LAIE
-170 DSEQQFGPDLE
+170 DSAASPSPAPVAELE

-188 IALELNQRAQHEQ
+188 IALALNQRTQADQ
-201 LLHLERVRA
+201 LQHLERVRA
-210 QQGLILRLAR
+210 QQDLILRLAR
-220 HRYSTSNSLQ
+220 HRYSQHNSLQ
-230 EAAGLI
+230 EAAELI
-236 TKSACEIYDIACASI
+236 TRSACDIYQIDGASL
-251 WNLVD
+251 WNLEGN
-256 QRLEPIAEYRRST
+256 R
-269 GEYLLPEPIDASVF
+269 LLPVSAFERETQAHVAQDIFDASHF
-283 PSYLEA
+283 PDYLEA
-289 LHNSRAIDANDAQHD
+289 LHTSRSIDAPNASRD

-309 MADSFR
+309 LVASLGRHEANAM
-315 PRDISAILDASI
+315 LDAGI

-334 GVLCLEQTGTPRE
+334 GVLCLEQVGRTRA
-347 WQSDEIAFAGELADQ
+347 WQADEIAFAGELADQ
-362 FAQVISNHNRRTAT
+362 FAQVINNHNRRAAT
-376 SALHLFQR
+376 NALHLFQR

-405 NPSFTAITQYTT
+405 NPSFTAITQYST
-417 EEVHGQRLSELPALE
+417 EEVQGHKLSELPALE
-432 NLNELLLD
+432 NLSELLFD
-440 ANSSLTKSNSWQGEF
+440 AHSSLSKGNSWQGEF

-461 LEPYWGQLSISKVYG
+461 LEPYWGQMSISKVYG
-476 DNRELTHYIGIYEDI
+476 DNRELTHYLGIYEDI
-491 TQSKLAQQ
+491 TQNKLAQQ

-507 DNLTNLGNRPAFIR
+507 DTLTNLGNRPAFIR

-526 FARDCDIPISL
+526 FARDSDAPISL

-571 LNPSGIL
+571 LNAGGSL

-585 FAILLDDTDLDA
+585 FAVLLDNADLEV
-597 GQQVASSVLR
+597 GQQMACQLLM

-614 VDNQLISVTASV
+614 VDNQLISVTGSV
-626 GLACAPLHGHDPQT
+626 GLACAPLHGRDPQT
-640 LMKNAGLALHKA
+640 LMRNAGLALHKA

-664 EALNAEASY
+664 ETLNAEASY

-686 QNELEVFYQPKLCLR
+686 QNELDVFYQPKLCLR
-701 TGRLLGMEAL
+701 SGRLLGMEAL

-716 PERGMI
+716 PKNGMI

-748 CRMSKELTAAGFGR
+748 CRMSRQLSIAGLGN
-762 LQVAINLSPKQFSD
+762 LQVAINVSPKQFSD
-776 PELVAS
+776 PDLVAS
-782 IATILQEENLDAS
+782 IASILKEEQLPAA

-809 TEDTRQ
+809 TDDTRL
-815 QLDSLKKL
+815 QLDQLKKL
-823 GLSLAM
+823 GLTLAM

-837 SFSYLKKFPIDVIK
+837 SLSYLKKFPIDIIK
-851 IDRSFIRDIPDD
+851 IDRSFIKDIPDN
-863 QDDMEITSAVIA
+863 QNDMEITSAVIA

-889 ETAEQLA
+889 ETAAQLA

-916 GEELVEK
+916 GSELIEK
-923 LRRYPRGPLA
+923 LKRYPRGPLA

>member
-1 VLTCQPALHDATLLH
+1 
-16 ATSNWACAHV
+16 
-26 RSVFLEAS
+26 
-34 FFMKSQPDAAGRTAA
+34 MKSQPDVARMAT

-70 EANWALLYLDPNCEK
+70 EASWALLYLDPNCER

-92 ELCALIGSP
+92 ELCALLGTP

-108 EARYQLHDAVQLQ
+108 QARYQLHDAIQQQL
-121 LNNSPYYLV
+121 SHSAHYLV
-130 RYTLHTNKGALG
+130 RYTLHTSDGPLSL
-142 VLELGEGYKQHNRHL
+142 LEMGEAYKQHNRHL

-163 VVDGLFD
+163 VVDGLF
-170 DSEQQFGPDLE
+170 SELPVTVPTADLE
-181 TQNSRLQ
+181 NQNSRLQ
-188 IALELNQRAQHEQ
+188 IALELNQRAQQEQ
-201 LLHLERVRA
+201 LQHLERVRA
-210 QQGLILRLAR
+210 QQELILLLAR
-220 HRYSTSNSLQ
+220 QRYTTPNSLQ
-230 EAAGLI
+230 EAAELI
-236 TKSACEIYDIACASI
+236 TRSACDIYQIDRASI
-251 WNLVD
+251 WNLDGQHLVPISAYLRAD
-256 QRLEPIAEYRRST
+256 QRHY
-269 GEYLLPEPIDASVF
+269 LPEAIDASCF
-283 PSYLEA
+283 PDYLEA
-289 LHNSRAIDANDAQHD
+289 LHSSRAIDATHAVQD

-309 MADSFR
+309 MAESLIAKDVH
-315 PRDISAILDASI
+315 AMLDASI
-327 RIDGQVV
+327 RVDGQVV
-334 GVLCLEQTGTPRE
+334 GVLCLEQSGSSRA

-362 FAQVISNHNRRTAT
+362 FAQVINNHNRRTAT

-405 NPSFTAITQYTT
+405 NPSFTAITQYSA
-417 EEVHGQRLSELPALE
+417 EEVHGHRLAQLPALE
-432 NLNELLLD
+432 NLSELLFD
-440 ANSSLTKSNSWQGEF
+440 APSVLAKSNSWQGEF

-491 TQSKLAQQ
+491 TQTKLAQQ

-526 FARDCDIPISL
+526 FARDSDSPISL

-571 LNPSGIL
+571 LSSGGSL

-585 FAILLDDTDLDA
+585 FAVLLDDADMET
-597 GQQVASSVLR
+597 GQQVASQLLA

-614 VDNQLISVTASV
+614 VDNQLISVTGSV
-626 GLACAPLHGHDPQT
+626 GLACAPLHGRDPQT
-640 LMKNAGLALHKA
+640 LMRNAGLALHKA

-686 QNELEVFYQPKLCLR
+686 QNELDVFYQPKLCLR
-701 TGRLLGMEAL
+701 SGRLLGMEAL

-716 PERGMI
+716 PEKGMI

-748 CRMSKELTAAGFGR
+748 CRMSRRLTAAGLGN

-776 PELVAS
+776 PDLVAS
-782 IATILQEENLDAS
+782 IATILKEEQLPAN

-815 QLDSLKKL
+815 QLDQLKSF
-823 GLSLAM
+823 GLTLAM

-837 SFSYLKKFPIDVIK
+837 SLSYLKKFPIDIIK
-851 IDRSFIRDIPDD
+851 IDRSFIHEIPDN

-916 GEELVEK
+916 GAELQEK
-923 LRRYPRGPLA
+923 LKRYPRGPIA

>member
-1 VLTCQPALHDATLLH
+1 
-16 ATSNWACAHV
+16 
-26 RSVFLEAS
+26 
-34 FFMKSQPDAAGRTAA
+34 MKSQPDAASRVAA

-70 EANWALLYLDPNCEK
+70 EASWAMLYLDPACDR
-85 QFGLPAV
+85 QFGLPAA

-108 EARYQLHDAVQLQ
+108 EARYKLHDEIQRQLA
-121 LNNSPYYLV
+121 LRGHYRV
-130 RYTLHTNKGALG
+130 RYTLHASPLALRL
-142 VLELGEGYKQHNRHL
+142 LEVGESYKQHNRQL
-157 LRGYLM
+157 LRGYLTVM
-163 VVDGLFD
+163 D
-170 DSEQQFGPDLE
+170 DQQDELAELDTDDLE
-181 TQNSRLQ
+181 SRNNRLQ
-188 IALELNQRAQHEQ
+188 LALQLNQRAQQEQ
-201 LLHLERVRA
+201 LEHLERVRA
-210 QQGLILRLAR
+210 QQDLILRLAR
-220 HRYSTSNSLQ
+220 QRYSVGNSLL
-230 EAAGLI
+230 EAAELI
-236 TKSACEIYDIACASI
+236 TRSACEIYKVDCASI
-251 WNLVD
+251 WYLND
-256 QRLEPIAEYRRST
+256 QRLEPISAWYRSEQQHR
-269 GEYLLPEPIDASVF
+269 LPEAIDASRF
-283 PSYLEA
+283 PDYLDA
-289 LHNSRAIDANDAQHD
+289 LHASRAIDAHNASHD

-309 MADSFR
+309 MAESLYNTD
-315 PRDISAILDASI
+315 DNAMLDASI

-334 GVLCLEQTGTPRE
+334 GVLCLEQTGQPRA
-347 WQSDEIAFAGELADQ
+347 WQTDEIAFAGELADQ
-362 FAQVISNHNRRTAT
+362 FAQVINNHNRRTAA

-384 AVEQSANAFLLV
+384 AVEQSASAFLLV
-396 NCDGVVEYV
+396 NRDGMVEYV
-405 NPSFTAITQYTT
+405 NPSFTAITQYST
-417 EEVHGQRLSELPALE
+417 EEVQGHHLGELPALE
-432 NLNELLLD
+432 NLSELLFD
-440 ANSSLTKSNSWQGEF
+440 SPSSLAMGNSWQGEF

-476 DNRELTHYIGIYEDI
+476 DNRELTHYIGIYEDV
-491 TQSKLAQQ
+491 TQTKLAQQ

-526 FARDCDIPISL
+526 FARDSNTPICL

-571 LNPSGIL
+571 LSSGGSL

-585 FAILLDDTDLDA
+585 FAVLLDDTSLED
-597 GQQVASSVLR
+597 GQGVAQQLLR

-614 VDNQLISVTASV
+614 VDNQLINVTASV
-626 GLACAPLHGHDPQT
+626 GLACAPLHGSDPAT

-664 EALNAEASY
+664 EVLNAEASY

-701 TGRLLGMEAL
+701 SGRLLGLEAL

-737 IPIGKWVARQA
+737 IPIGKWVVRQA
-748 CRMSKELTAAGFGR
+748 CRKSQELRGAGMGN
-762 LQVAINLSPKQFSD
+762 LHVAINLSPKQFSD
-776 PELVAS
+776 PELVGS
-782 IATILQEENLDAS
+782 IGSILKEEALPPH

-809 TEDTRQ
+809 TEDTHR
-815 QLDSLKKL
+815 QLDELKAL
-823 GLSLAM
+823 GLTLAM

-837 SFSYLKKFPIDVIK
+837 SLSYLKKFPIDIIK
-851 IDRSFIRDIPDD
+851 IDRSFINEIPDN
-863 QDDMEITSAVIA
+863 QDDMEITSAVVA

-889 ETAEQLA
+889 ETPEQLA

-916 GEELVEK
+916 GRELAEK
-923 LRRYPRGPLA
+923 LRRYPRGPMD

>member
-1 VLTCQPALHDATLLH
+1 
-16 ATSNWACAHV
+16 
-26 RSVFLEAS
+26 
-34 FFMKSQPDAAGRTAA
+34 MKSQPDAASRMVA

-70 EANWALLYLDPNCEK
+70 EPSWALLFLDPNCERH
-85 QFGLPAV
+85 FGLPAV
-92 ELCALIGSP
+92 DLCALVDSP

-108 EARYQLHDAVQLQ
+108 EARYQLHDAVQQQ
-121 LNNSPYYLV
+121 LTDSPNYQI
-130 RYTLHTNKGALG
+130 RYTLHTASGALNL
-142 VLELGEGYKQHNRHL
+142 LELGEAYKQHNRHL
-157 LRGYLM
+157 LRGYLL
-163 VVDGLFD
+163 VVDDLF
-170 DSEQQFGPDLE
+170 EGFQLQPAQDLE

-188 IALELNQRAQHEQ
+188 IALELNQRAQQEQ
-201 LLHLERVRA
+201 LQHLDRVRA
-210 QQGLILRLAR
+210 QQDLILLLTRQ
-220 HRYSTSNSLQ
+220 RYSTNNSLQ
-230 EAAGLI
+230 EAAELI
-236 TKSACEIYDIACASI
+236 TRSACDIYEIDCASL
-251 WNLVD
+251 WNLEGSMLV
-256 QRLEPIAEYRRST
+256 PISAYHRASSEYQ
-269 GEYLLPEPIDASVF
+269 LPEPIDVSGF
-283 PSYLEA
+283 PDYLEA
-289 LHNSRAIDANDAQHD
+289 LHSSRAIDAHNAMRD
-304 PRTRE
+304 PRTRD
-309 MADSFR
+309 MAESLR
-315 PRDISAILDASI
+315 PRDVNAMLDASI
-327 RIDGQVV
+327 RVDGQVV
-334 GVLCLEQTGTPRE
+334 GVLCLEQTGATRA

-362 FAQVISNHNRRTAT
+362 FAQVINNHNRRTAT

-405 NPSFTAITQYTT
+405 NPSFTAITQYST

-432 NLNELLLD
+432 NLSELLFD
-440 ANSSLTKSNSWQGEF
+440 APSALAKSNSWQGEF

-491 TQSKLAQQ
+491 TQTKLAQQ

-526 FARDCDIPISL
+526 FARDADTPISL

-571 LNPSGIL
+571 LIPSGSL

-585 FAILLDDTDLDA
+585 FAVLLDNSDLA
-597 GQQVASSVLR
+597 TSQQVANQLLA

-614 VDNQLISVTASV
+614 VDNQLISVTGSV
-626 GLACAPLHGHDPQT
+626 GLACAPLHGRDPQT
-640 LMKNAGLALHKA
+640 LMRNAGLALHKA

-686 QNELEVFYQPKLCLR
+686 QNELDVFYQPKLCLR
-701 TGRLLGMEAL
+701 SGRLLGMEAL

-716 PERGMI
+716 PEKGMI

-737 IPIGKWVARQA
+737 IPIGKWIARQA
-748 CRMSKELTAAGFGR
+748 CRKSKELTAAGMGN

-776 PELVAS
+776 PDLVAS
-782 IATILQEENLDAS
+782 IANILKEEALPAH

-809 TEDTRQ
+809 TEDTHL
-815 QLDSLKKL
+815 QLDQLKRL
-823 GLSLAM
+823 GLTLAM

-837 SFSYLKKFPIDVIK
+837 SLSYLKKFPIDIIK
-851 IDRSFIRDIPDD
+851 IDRSFIHEIPDN

-889 ETAEQLA
+889 ETAQQLA

-903 DVGQGYLFDRPIP
+903 DVGQGYLFDKPIP
-916 GEELVEK
+916 GSELIEK
-923 LRRYPRGPLA
+923 LQRYPRGPTA

>member
-1 VLTCQPALHDATLLH
+1 
-16 ATSNWACAHV
+16 
-26 RSVFLEAS
+26 
-34 FFMKSQPDAAGRTAA
+34 MKSQPDVARMAA

-70 EANWALLYLDPNCEK
+70 EASWALLYLDPNCER

-92 ELCALIGSP
+92 ELCALVGTP

-108 EARYQLHDAVQLQ
+108 QVRYQLHDAIQQQLSQ
-121 LNNSPYYLV
+121 SPHYLV
-130 RYTLHTNKGALG
+130 RYTLHTSDGPLSL
-142 VLELGEGYKQHNRHL
+142 LEMGEAYKQHNRHL
-157 LRGYLM
+157 VRGYLM
-163 VVDGLFD
+163 VVDGLF
-170 DSEQQFGPDLE
+170 SEAPVTAPTADLE
-181 TQNSRLQ
+181 NQNSRLQ
-188 IALELNQRAQHEQ
+188 IALELNQRAQQEQ
-201 LLHLERVRA
+201 LQHLERVRA
-210 QQGLILRLAR
+210 QQELILLLAR
-220 HRYSTSNSLQ
+220 QRYTTPNSLQ
-230 EAAGLI
+230 EAAELI
-236 TKSACEIYDIACASI
+236 TRSACDIYQIDCASI
-251 WNLVD
+251 WNLEG
-256 QRLEPIAEYRRST
+256 QRLVPISAYHRADQQHH
-269 GEYLLPEPIDASVF
+269 LPEAIDASNF
-283 PSYLEA
+283 PDYLEA
-289 LHNSRAIDANDAQHD
+289 LHSSRAIDATHAMRD

-309 MADSFR
+309 MAENLRAKDVH
-315 PRDISAILDASI
+315 AMLDASI
-327 RIDGQVV
+327 RVDGQVI
-334 GVLCLEQTGTPRE
+334 GVLCLEQSGSSRA
-347 WQSDEIAFAGELADQ
+347 WQTDEIAFAGELADQ
-362 FAQVISNHNRRTAT
+362 FAQVINNHNRRTAT

-405 NPSFTAITQYTT
+405 NPSFTAITQYSA
-417 EEVHGQRLSELPALE
+417 EEVHGHRLAQLPALE
-432 NLNELLLD
+432 NLSELLFD
-440 ANSSLTKSNSWQGEF
+440 APSSLAKSNSWQGEF

-491 TQSKLAQQ
+491 TQTKLAQQ

-526 FARDCDIPISL
+526 FARDSDSPISL

-571 LNPSGIL
+571 LSAGGSL

-585 FAILLDDTDLDA
+585 FAVLLDDADLES
-597 GQQVASSVLR
+597 GQQVASQLLA

-614 VDNQLISVTASV
+614 VDNQLISVTGSV
-626 GLACAPLHGHDPQT
+626 GLACAPLHGRDPQT
-640 LMKNAGLALHKA
+640 LMRNAGLALHKA

-686 QNELEVFYQPKLCLR
+686 QNELDVFYQPKLCLR
-701 TGRLLGMEAL
+701 SGRLLGMEAL

-716 PERGMI
+716 PEKGMI

-737 IPIGKWVARQA
+737 IPIGKWIARQA
-748 CRMSKELTAAGFGR
+748 CRMSKQLSAAGMGN

-776 PELVAS
+776 PDLVAS
-782 IATILQEENLDAS
+782 IATILKEEQLPAN

-809 TEDTRQ
+809 TEDTRL
-815 QLDSLKKL
+815 QLDQLKSF
-823 GLSLAM
+823 GLTLAM

-837 SFSYLKKFPIDVIK
+837 SLSYLKNSPSTSS
-851 IDRSFIRDIPDD
+851 RS
-863 QDDMEITSAVIA
+863 IA
-875 MAHNL
+875 AL
-880 KLKVVAEGI
+880 STKSRTTRTTWKSP
-889 ETAEQLA
+889 
-896 FLRRHRC
+896 RR
-903 DVGQGYLFDRPIP
+903 
-916 GEELVEK
+916 
-923 LRRYPRGPLA
+923 

>member
-1 VLTCQPALHDATLLH
+1 
-16 ATSNWACAHV
+16 
-26 RSVFLEAS
+26 
-34 FFMKSQPDAAGRTAA
+34 MKSQPDAANRMVA

-70 EANWALLYLDPNCEK
+70 EASWALLYLDPACERT
-85 QFGLPAV
+85 FGLPAAQ
-92 ELCALIGSP
+92 LCSLTGSP

-108 EARYQLHDAVQLQ
+108 EARHRLHDAIQAQLVD
-121 LNNSPYYLV
+121 SAHYTV
-130 RYTLHTNKGALG
+130 RYTLHSNHGSLH
-142 VLELGEGYKQHNRHL
+142 LMELGEAFRQRNRQL

-163 VVDGLFD
+163 VVDAAVGDVVD
-170 DSEQQFGPDLE
+170 DTLKPASASSP
-181 TQNSRLQ
+181 LQ
-188 IALELNQRAQHEQ
+188 MALELNQRAQQEQ
-201 LLHLERVRA
+201 LQHMERASA
-210 QQGLILRLAR
+210 QQALILSLAQQ
-220 HRYSTSNSLQ
+220 RYGPHKPLL
-230 EAAGLI
+230 EAAELI
-236 TKSACEIYDIACASI
+236 TRNACDIYAVDCASL
-251 WNLVD
+251 WTL
-256 QRLEPIAEYRRST
+256 Q
-269 GEYLLPEPIDASVF
+269 GQQLLPITAYYGDRQVHGCLQPVDLGEF
-283 PSYLEA
+283 PDYLAA
-289 LHNSRAIDANDAQHD
+289 LHASRAIDASDVASD
-304 PRTRE
+304 PRTRQLARQLA
-309 MADSFR
+309 M
-315 PRDISAILDASI
+315 RDVSSVLDASI

-334 GVLCLEQTGTPRE
+334 GVLCLEQSGAGRV
-347 WQSDEIAFAGELADQ
+347 WRADEIAFAGELADQ
-362 FAQVISNHNRRTAT
+362 FAQVINNHDRRAAT
-376 SALHLFQR
+376 SALNLFQR

-405 NPSFTAITQYTT
+405 NPSFTAITQYST
-417 EEVHGQRLSELPALE
+417 EEVHGKRLADLPALE
-432 NLNELLLD
+432 NLSELLFD
-440 ANSSLTKSNSWQGEF
+440 APSSLANGNSWQGEF

-476 DNRELTHYIGIYEDI
+476 DDRELTHYIGIYEDI

-521 NLDER
+521 CLDES
-526 FARDCDIPISL
+526 FAHDSDRPISMM
-537 LLVDIDNFKRINDSL
+537 LVDIDNFKRINDSL

-561 ISLARRLRNS
+561 VSLSRRLRNS
-571 LNPSGIL
+571 LSPAGSL

-585 FAILLDDTDLDA
+585 FAVLLHDTDLEA
-597 GQQVASSVLR
+597 GQRIAQEVLL

-614 VDNQLISVTASV
+614 VDNQLINVTGSV
-626 GLACAPLHGHDPQT
+626 GLACAPLHGRDPQT

-686 QNELEVFYQPKLCLR
+686 QNELDVFYQPKLCLR

-716 PERGMI
+716 PEKGMI

-737 IPIGKWVARQA
+737 IPIGKWIARQA
-748 CRMSKELTAAGFGR
+748 CRMSKALTAAGLGR

-776 PELVAS
+776 PDLVAS
-782 IATILQEENLDAS
+782 IASILQEEALDAS

-809 TEDTRQ
+809 TVDTHQ
-815 QLDSLKKL
+815 QLEQLKQL
-823 GLSLAM
+823 GMTLAM

-837 SFSYLKKFPIDVIK
+837 SLSYLKKFPIDVIK
-851 IDRSFIRDIPDD
+851 IDRSFIHEIPDN

-889 ETAEQLA
+889 ETAAQLA
-896 FLRRHRC
+896 FLRRQRC
-903 DVGQGYLFDRPIP
+903 DVGQGYLFDKPIP
-916 GEELVEK
+916 GAELIERLK
-923 LRRYPRGPLA
+923 RYPRGPKA

>member
-1 VLTCQPALHDATLLH
+1 
-16 ATSNWACAHV
+16 
-26 RSVFLEAS
+26 
-34 FFMKSQPDAAGRTAA
+34 MKSQPDAASRMVA

-70 EANWALLYLDPNCEK
+70 EASWALLFLDPNCER
-85 QFGLPAV
+85 QFGLAAT
-92 ELCALIGSP
+92 ELCSLISSP

-108 EARYQLHDAVQLQ
+108 QARHQLHDAIQQQLTE
-121 LNNSPYYLV
+121 SPNYLI
-130 RYTLHTNKGALG
+130 RYTLHTPSGALNL
-142 VLELGEGYKQHNRHL
+142 LELGEAFKQHNRQL

-163 VVDGLFD
+163 VVDDLFEGNPQL
-170 DSEQQFGPDLE
+170 SALDLE

-188 IALELNQRAQHEQ
+188 IALELNQRAQQEQ
-201 LLHLERVRA
+201 LLHLDRVRA
-210 QQGLILRLAR
+210 QQDLILLLTRQ
-220 HRYSTSNSLQ
+220 RYSSNNSLQ
-230 EAAGLI
+230 EAAELI
-236 TKSACEIYDIACASI
+236 TRSACDIYEIDCASL
-251 WNLVD
+251 WNLEGSLLV
-256 QRLEPIAEYRRST
+256 PISAYHRATRNHQ
-269 GEYLLPEPIDASVF
+269 LPEPIDVSGF
-283 PSYLEA
+283 PNYLEA
-289 LHNSRAIDANDAQHD
+289 LNTGRAIDAHNVMHD

-309 MADSFR
+309 LVDSLR
-315 PRDISAILDASI
+315 PRDIIAMLDASI
-327 RIDGQVV
+327 RVDGNVV
-334 GVLCLEQTGTPRE
+334 GVLCLEQIGITRA

-362 FAQVISNHNRRTAT
+362 FAQVINNHNRRAAT

-405 NPSFTAITQYTT
+405 NPSFTAITQYST

-432 NLNELLLD
+432 NLSELLFD
-440 ANSSLTKSNSWQGEF
+440 APSALVKSNSWQGEF

-491 TQSKLAQQ
+491 TQTKLAQQ

-526 FARDCDIPISL
+526 FARDTDTPISL

-571 LNPSGIL
+571 LSPSGSL

-585 FAILLDDTDLDA
+585 FAVLLDNTDLCS
-597 GQQVASSVLR
+597 GQKVANQLLA

-614 VDNQLISVTASV
+614 VDNQLISVTGSV
-626 GLACAPLHGHDPQT
+626 GLACAPLHGRDPQT
-640 LMKNAGLALHKA
+640 LMRNAGLALHKA

-686 QNELEVFYQPKLCLR
+686 QNELDVFYQPKLCLR
-701 TGRLLGMEAL
+701 SGRLLGMEAL

-716 PERGMI
+716 PEKGMI

-737 IPIGKWVARQA
+737 IPIGKWIARQA
-748 CRMSKELTAAGFGR
+748 CRMSKDLTAAGLGN

-776 PELVAS
+776 PDLVAS
-782 IATILQEENLDAS
+782 IANILKEEALPAN

-809 TEDTRQ
+809 TEDTHL
-815 QLDSLKKL
+815 QLDQLKRL
-823 GLSLAM
+823 GLTLAM

-837 SFSYLKKFPIDVIK
+837 SLSYLKKFPIDIIK
-851 IDRSFIRDIPDD
+851 IDRSFIHEIPDN

-916 GEELVEK
+916 GTELIEK
-923 LRRYPRGPLA
+923 LKRYPRGPLA

>member
-1 VLTCQPALHDATLLH
+1 
-16 ATSNWACAHV
+16 
-26 RSVFLEAS
+26 
-34 FFMKSQPDAAGRTAA
+34 MKSQPDVARMAT

-70 EANWALLYLDPNCEK
+70 EASWALLYLDPNCER

-92 ELCALIGSP
+92 ELCALLGTP

-108 EARYQLHDAVQLQ
+108 QARYQLHDAIQQQL
-121 LNNSPYYLV
+121 SHSAHYLV
-130 RYTLHTNKGALG
+130 RYTLHTSDGPLSL
-142 VLELGEGYKQHNRHL
+142 LEMGEAYKQHNRHL

-163 VVDGLFD
+163 VVDGLF
-170 DSEQQFGPDLE
+170 SELPVTVPTADLE
-181 TQNSRLQ
+181 NQNSRLQ
-188 IALELNQRAQHEQ
+188 IALELNQRAQQEQ
-201 LLHLERVRA
+201 LQHLERVRA
-210 QQGLILRLAR
+210 QQELILLLAR
-220 HRYSTSNSLQ
+220 QRYTTPNSLQ
-230 EAAGLI
+230 EAAELI
-236 TKSACEIYDIACASI
+236 TRSACDIYQIDRASI
-251 WNLVD
+251 WNLDGQHLVPISAYLRAD
-256 QRLEPIAEYRRST
+256 QRHY
-269 GEYLLPEPIDASVF
+269 LPEAIDASCF
-283 PSYLEA
+283 PDYLEA
-289 LHNSRAIDANDAQHD
+289 LHSSRAIDATHAVRD

-309 MADSFR
+309 MAESLIAKDVH
-315 PRDISAILDASI
+315 AMLDASI
-327 RIDGQVV
+327 RVDGQVV
-334 GVLCLEQTGTPRE
+334 GVLCLEQSGSSRA

-362 FAQVISNHNRRTAT
+362 FAQVINNHNRRTAT

-405 NPSFTAITQYTT
+405 NPSFTAITQYSA
-417 EEVHGQRLSELPALE
+417 EEVHGHRLAQLPALE
-432 NLNELLLD
+432 NLSELLFD
-440 ANSSLTKSNSWQGEF
+440 APSVLAKSNSWQGEF

-491 TQSKLAQQ
+491 TQTKLAQQ

-526 FARDCDIPISL
+526 FARDSDSPISL

-571 LNPSGIL
+571 LSPSGSL

-585 FAILLDDTDLDA
+585 FAVLLDNTALEA
-597 GQQVASSVLR
+597 GQQIASQLLM

-614 VDNQLISVTASV
+614 VDNQLISVTGSV
-626 GLACAPLHGHDPQT
+626 GLACAPLHGRDPQT
-640 LMKNAGLALHKA
+640 LMRNAGLALHKA

-686 QNELEVFYQPKLCLR
+686 QNELDVFYQPKLCLR
-701 TGRLLGMEAL
+701 SGRLLGMEAL

-737 IPIGKWVARQA
+737 IPIGKWIARQA
-748 CRMSKELTAAGFGR
+748 CRMSKDLTAAGLGN

-776 PELVAS
+776 PDLVAS
-782 IATILQEENLDAS
+782 IANILKEEALPAN

-809 TEDTRQ
+809 TEDTHL
-815 QLDSLKKL
+815 QLDQLKRL
-823 GLSLAM
+823 GLTLAM

-837 SFSYLKKFPIDVIK
+837 SLSYLKKFPIDIIK
-851 IDRSFIRDIPDD
+851 IDRSFIHEIPDN

-916 GEELVEK
+916 GGELIQALK
-923 LRRYPRGPLA
+923 RYPRGPLCL